1 MFLAQSK
8 SLLCLS
14 LFITALLLLQKNVI
28 FFSPYSSRRLI
39 HFPADWSMKGKLM
52 IFSRHK
58 YLTTIYCHFQL
69 QQFVHFIQSN
79 KMATER
85 NNFCFIL
92 WCYGLHDMCHMLH
105 ILPQKYTEV
114 AFSVS
119 ADYLSEPHIVD
130 WMFSVQFLR
139 IYSFPK

>member
-8 SLLCLS
+8 SLLCLL

-79 KMATER
+79 KMATEKM
-85 NNFCFIL
+85 FFVLFSVGMAFMISAI
-92 WCYGLHDMCHMLH
+92 CYTYFLKNIQKLH
-105 ILPQKYTEV
+105 
-114 AFSVS
+114 FFVS

-130 WMFSVQFLR
+130 WMFSVQFLTVH
-139 IYSFPK
+139 SFPK